1 MITNLRY
8 INLICFKANKY
19 LNHSIVGHFGS
30 LRIPESLQGFY
41 EKKKEEIEMKKKK
54 MEENKKKKI
63 DKVKL
68 SKERKNK
75 FKSSKGQHNIF

>member
-8 INLICFKANKY
+8 INSICYKANKY

>member
-1 MITNLRY
+1 MITKLRY
-8 INLICFKANKY
+8 INLICYKAKKY
-19 LNHSIVGHFGS
+19 LNHNLGEHFGTF
-30 LRIPESLQGFY
+30 RIPESLQGFY
-41 EKKKEEIEMKKKK
+41 EKKKEEIELKKKK